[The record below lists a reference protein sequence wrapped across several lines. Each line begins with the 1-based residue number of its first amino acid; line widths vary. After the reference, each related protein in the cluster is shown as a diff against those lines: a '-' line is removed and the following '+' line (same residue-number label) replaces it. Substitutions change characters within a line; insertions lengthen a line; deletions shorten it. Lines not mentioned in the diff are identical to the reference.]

1 MHIPAHR
8 LRSWIGAL
16 AILLASVSLFQC
28 QALAQMQA
36 QMPIN
41 TGPQGVSKSIRT
53 LKDIR
58 GEGVVRQKWDMSCG
72 AAALSTL
79 LTYDFKDNTP
89 ETAIVVWILHRVD
102 PVRVRA
108 RGGFSLLDLKRF
120 AQARGYSAEGF
131 TGMSI
136 EELASQKTSVIVPI
150 RLKGFDHF
158 IVVRGI
164 ENGRVNVADPGF
176 GNMTMRVDR
185 FQSLWKE
192 GIVFVV
198 HPPTDLMLT
207 ERHTAIAARTVP
219 DPTIIQRGI
228 GTAIPGNPVN

>member
-1 MHIPAHR
+1 MPSPAHWFGR
-8 LRSWIGAL
+8 RPGTLVL
-16 AILLASVSLFQC
+16 VLASVSLFTLSAHSQSWEDER
-28 QALAQMQA
+28 AQGA
-36 QMPIN
+36 
-41 TGPQGVSKSIRT
+41 SKNIRS
-53 LKDIR
+53 LKEIR

-89 ETAIVVWILHRVD
+89 ESAIVVWILHRVD

-131 TGMSI
+131 SGMSI
-136 EELASQKTSVIVPI
+136 EELATQKTSVIVPI

-158 IVVRGI
+158 IVVRQI
-164 ENGRVNVADPGF
+164 SDGRVIVADPGF
-176 GNMTMRVDR
+176 GNLTMKVDR

-192 GIVFVV
+192 GIAFIV

-207 ERHTAIAARTVP
+207 EKRPVMASRLVP
-219 DPTIIQRGI
+219 DETVIQRKI
-228 GTAIPGNPVN
+228 GVLTPSNPLY

>member
-1 MHIPAHR
+1 MFLPSVWF
-8 LRSWIGAL
+8 RSWSRALVLTIAGAL
-16 AILLASVSLFQC
+16 FFSASASSQTKDDAGGQGGKQIRSL
-28 QALAQMQA
+28 
-36 QMPIN
+36 
-41 TGPQGVSKSIRT
+41 KE
-53 LKDIR
+53 IR

-79 LTYDFKDNTP
+79 LTYEFKDNTP

-120 AQARGYSAEGF
+120 AQARGYRAEGYS
-131 TGMSI
+131 GMSI
-136 EELASQKTSVIVPI
+136 EELVSQKTAVIVPI

-158 IVVRGI
+158 VVVRQITGGHVI
-164 ENGRVNVADPGF
+164 VADPGF
-176 GNMTMRVDR
+176 GNLTMRVDR

-198 HPPTDLMLT
+198 RPPNDLMLT
-207 ERHTAIAARTVP
+207 EKRPSIASRTIP
-219 DPTIIQRGI
+219 DPSIIQRRI
-228 GTAIPGNPVN
+228 GVAIPPNYLY

>member
-1 MHIPAHR
+1 MRSHR
-8 LRSWIGAL
+8 LSKNGMLAL
-16 AILLASVSLFQC
+16 VLAGVSLFTTLPACSQ
-28 QALAQMQA
+28 
-36 QMPIN
+36 
-41 TGPQGVSKSIRT
+41 TWEDEGVQGAGKSIRT
-53 LKDIR
+53 LKEIR

-89 ETAIVVWILHRVD
+89 ESAIVVWILHRVD

-131 TGMSI
+131 TDMSI
-136 EELASQKTSVIVPI
+136 EELAMQKTSVIVPI

-158 IVVRGI
+158 IVVRQITG
-164 ENGRVNVADPGF
+164 GRVIIADPGF
-176 GNMTMRVDR
+176 GNLTMKVDR

-198 HPPTDLMLT
+198 HPPTDLMLPEKRLT
-207 ERHTAIAARTVP
+207 LASRLVP
-219 DPTIIQRGI
+219 DETIIQRRI
-228 GTAIPGNPVN
+228 GVATPSNPLY